1 MPLPATHAE
10 TLERKLLSNRCYG
23 QILQLIE
30 DGGLLPGEVLSDSEL
45 QHWLGVSRTP
55 IREALNR
62 LTTEGL
68 VLTAPQRST
77 RIAEHSIHELRDDL
91 RMLFGLYELA
101 ARWSRPDARGL
112 ADIRRL
118 LIELRE
124 AIDAGSDTR
133 VTILCTLQD
142 EFIAACDPAT
152 VQTMQVVRTR
162 VAYSRPAWDA
172 LVPWPAV
179 RVFVDELE
187 TALALDP
194 AQIVPAYARLGAAQY
209 AHMELLGEQPHW
221 QQRFLAPAAVSATRA

>member
-1 MPLPATHAE
+1 MPLPAAHAE

-101 ARWSRPDARGL
+101 ARWSRPDAQRL
-112 ADIRRL
+112 ATIRQRL
-118 LIELRE
+118 IDLRD
-124 AIDAGSDTR
+124 AIDAGSDAR
-133 VTILCTLQD
+133 VAIFCALQ
-142 EFIAACDPAT
+142 EQFVAGCDPAT
-152 VQTMQVVRTR
+152 AQTMQVVRTR

-172 LVPWPAV
+172 LIPWAAV
-179 RVFVDELE
+179 RILVDELE
-187 TALALDP
+187 AEPTLDP
-194 AQIVPAYARLGAAQY
+194 ARIVPAYARLGAAQY
-209 AHMELLGEQPHW
+209 AHLGVLAEQAHW
-221 QQRFLAPAAVSATRA
+221 QQRFLAPTATGPRS